1 MAVRPLCGPLAGTP
15 MTIVDADPSTDQRAT
30 IREWIGLAVI
40 ALPCMLYTM
49 DLTILNFVIPV
60 ITREPMP
67 TA

>member
-1 MAVRPLCGPLAGTP
+1 
-15 MTIVDADPSTDQRAT
+15 MTIVAADPSIDQRAT

-49 DLTILNFVIPV
+49 DLTILNFAIPV

>member
-1 MAVRPLCGPLAGTP
+1 

-49 DLTILNFVIPV
+49 DLTILNFAIPV
-60 ITREPMP
+60 IKREPMP